1 MSLTLISSP
10 LQGFTDF
17 RFRNAF
23 NKHLGG
29 IDCFYAPYIRLSGT
43 REIKAS
49 YKRDILPE
57 NNAALTVIPQV
68 MCKDADDMLLV
79 AEFVQ
84 QMGYRELNWNLGCP
98 YPMVS
103 KKGMGAGLIKEKE
116 KIVKILEAVLAKS
129 DIELSIKMRLGNDS
143 PEEGEQ
149 LLPLLN
155 EFPIKHIIIHPRL
168 GVQQYKGQVD
178 IVAFE
183 RCLQLSKHPII
194 YNGDINSVATY
205 RKLQVRF
212 PDMQTWVLGRGIIS
226 DPFLPSMIKSNSLEY
241 PANANEIFSKF
252 HDTLMHENSL
262 ALSGDKHLLL
272 KMSAYW
278 EYFAQLFTNAHKCHK
293 KIKKAQSL
301 RAYETAVNEIIRGE
315 QIVGAKD

>member
-10 LQGFTDF
+10 LQGFTDY

-23 NKHLGG
+23 NKHFGG
-29 IDCFYAPYIRLSGT
+29 IDYFYAPYIRLSGEQ
-43 REIKAS
+43 EIKAS

-68 MCKDADDMLLV
+68 MCKDADDLLLV
-79 AEFVQ
+79 AEFVKDL
-84 QMGYRELNWNLGCP
+84 GYHELNWNLGCP

-103 KKGMGAGLIKEKE
+103 KKGLGAGLIKDKE
-116 KIVKILEAVLAKS
+116 TIVKILEFVSARS
-129 DIELSIKMRLGNDS
+129 DIEISIKMRLGNES

-149 LLPLLN
+149 LLPLLD

-168 GVQQYKGQVD
+168 GTQQYKGHVD
-178 IVAFE
+178 LTAFE

-205 RKLQVRF
+205 RKLQERF
-212 PDMQTWVLGRGIIS
+212 PYMQTWVLGRGIIS
-226 DPFLPSMIKSNSLEY
+226 DPFLPSMIKNNSLEY

-252 HDTLMHENSL
+252 HDTLMQENSL

-272 KMSAYW
+272 KMATYW
-278 EYFAQLFTNAHKCHK
+278 EYFALLFTNAHKCHK

-301 RAYETAVNEIIRGE
+301 RAYEIAVNEIIRGE
-315 QIVGAKD
+315 QIVGMQD